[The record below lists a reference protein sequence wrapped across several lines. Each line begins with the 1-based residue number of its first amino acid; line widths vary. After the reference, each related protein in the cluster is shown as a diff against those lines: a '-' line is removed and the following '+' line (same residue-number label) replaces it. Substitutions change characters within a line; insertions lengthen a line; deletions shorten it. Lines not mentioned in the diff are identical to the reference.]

1 MRLPAEAECAKHPT
15 LNMLRNNDIKGF
27 FSPKK
32 YKNKPFLSRRR
43 INYALELLKNHLSPD
58 KSITIADFA
67 CGSANFG
74 LQLFEEGYNVDL
86 IDNEALH
93 FDYIKMKTEANDRLR
108 FFTSDLNTFESD
120 RKYHAIFLGEA
131 IEHMEDP
138 EATLQILR
146 SHLLTGGL
154 LCLTTP
160 NGDFVNGTEPKWH
173 EVKHDKERN
182 KKLAN
187 NIGNHVCE
195 FGFDELA
202 KLIKEAGF
210 GMLEHKLVNSDQ
222 VSRKSLMRRI
232 LPESLL
238 WNLDGKWSKSKTN
251 EGKYWGRIQIVVA
264 QRFH

>member
-1 MRLPAEAECAKHPT
+1 MRLPSEAECAKHPT
-15 LNMLRNNDIKGF
+15 LNMLRNNDVAGF
-27 FSPKK
+27 FSPNRA
-32 YKNKPFLSRRR
+32 KNKSFLNRRR
-43 INYALELLKNHLSPD
+43 VNGALELLKKHLSKD
-58 KSITIADFA
+58 TSITIADFA
-67 CGSANFG
+67 CGNANFG
-74 LQLFEEGYNVDL
+74 LQLFEEGYHVDL

-93 FDYIKMKTEANDRLR
+93 FDYIKMKVEPNERLR
-108 FFTSDLNTFESD
+108 FFSSDLNTFESD

-138 EATLQILR
+138 EETLKILR

-160 NGDFVNGTEPKWH
+160 NGDFVNGKEPKWA

-195 FGFDELA
+195 FGFDEL
-202 KLIKEAGF
+202 KRLIQEAGF

-222 VSRKSLMRRI
+222 ISRRSLLRRI

-238 WNLDGKWSKSKTN
+238 WNLDGKWSKSKN
-251 EGKYWGRIQIVVA
+251 GEGKYWGRIQLVVA